1 MIGRILGLILA
12 LASAP
17 AFACT
22 DDSGCTA
29 PDRCHFRAG
38 DETNGL
44 CLDSSQMP
52 IERTEAKRLSTP
64 LRDRKLGD
72 TCQFDVD
79 CAARAA
85 CFKRPGAAEGKCAEP
100 AQ

>member
-1 MIGRILGLILA
+1 MIIRILCIGLMWA
-12 LASAP
+12 ASTA

-22 DDSGCTA
+22 DDSGCAA
-29 PDRCHFRAG
+29 PARCHFRTG
-38 DETNGL
+38 NPTGV

-52 IERTEAKRLSTP
+52 IERTEAKRLSTR
-64 LRDRKLGD
+64 LQDRRTGD

-79 CAARAA
+79 CAARVA

-100 AQ
+100 PR